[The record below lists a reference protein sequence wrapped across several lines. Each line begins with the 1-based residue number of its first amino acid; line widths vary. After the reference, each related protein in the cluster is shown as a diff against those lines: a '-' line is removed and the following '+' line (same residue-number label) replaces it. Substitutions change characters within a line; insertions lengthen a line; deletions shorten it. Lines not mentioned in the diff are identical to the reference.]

1 MGKCHVGSKA
11 DMALTWQEKKSQN
24 EFWPTKAHIAGSLFM
39 GHKLF
44 RVDIA

>member
-11 DMALTWQEKKSQN
+11 DMAGKKTSQN